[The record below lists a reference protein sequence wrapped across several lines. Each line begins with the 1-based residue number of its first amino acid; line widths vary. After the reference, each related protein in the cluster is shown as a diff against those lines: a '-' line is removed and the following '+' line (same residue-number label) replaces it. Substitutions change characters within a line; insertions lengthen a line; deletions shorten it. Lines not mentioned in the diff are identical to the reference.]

1 MQLKNVGEF
10 LTAKKDGTSGL
21 YKWANSI
28 GDVQRVA
35 DILKDVSDL
44 DDKKK
49 ISILAQMDKLKVTPS
64 ETASNLAKTAL
75 GIKDIGEASVDA
87 ADKVGNFF
95 KAIKGGAVAHWKLL
109 AGAGI
114 VAAISAAITAY
125 NSYKEKM
132 IETASAATSSWN
144 ESKSAMQEYTSRY
157 QELKEQL
164 ESGSLSEAE
173 TLAVKQEI
181 LSIQQQI
188 TSEYGN
194 AVSGVDLV
202 NGSLETQLALLQ
214 QISQEEAQT
223 NINENRQS
231 YQDAEKEMQEIR
243 AYELGSLGNRRADG
257 TYFEE
262 VSDEIEQIV
271 DSYEEL
277 FLYNAEYGDM
287 SIRFTGNAEQAK
299 EVINDFSTDIE
310 QLKRKYGEDNSVIN
324 SILNTSSDALVKNQ
338 KNVLDKYQENYHSF
352 LEQQMYSSGNGNLLV
367 EYGQAI
373 SDYNNALMSGDVSKI
388 KDAETAFN
396 DATKAKNEFIAN
408 KGDEFNTLFDPLLE
422 TLDTATLKYI
432 EFNEAID
439 GMADDD
445 NQFKDQQ
452 KEIKQCA
459 DEVESYEMYAT
470 EALEALINGG
480 HDASDSLWT
489 LAQAWGGLDENSS
502 TEEMNAFLDVLA
514 QAGIISQDTTEQLV
528 NLDNAIEKVNS
539 RISVLNQ
546 LGTEGISSD
555 KLLDAISQA
564 DETENAGDDYL
575 KADSYLDEAK
585 EMYDKGLIGTD
596 DFKARATYFSPTLA
610 TDPANFIE
618 NYEKADRY
626 LSENAT
632 GLLNFLNDLEEKNLA
647 SSDVLADG
655 TKVWTYNIKD
665 FDEAAQ
671 KMGISTE
678 FLLDIF
684 GRLEDYGF
692 SNNFA
697 SSVEEANEK
706 IVDKAAELA
715 NAKAKL
721 AEMET
726 TGQYTTLDE
735 NGNEVKT
742 MANSTALAEQR
753 ALVQGLEQDLLQLQ
767 QTREYLASQEA
778 DNYANQVKQA
788 KEAYATILEERNRI
802 LEENTYGED
811 TATVAALMEE
821 QLRKIAEENY
831 LSIDGELNLVN
842 EEELEDKTVEVE
854 VNTEGDADLT
864 RLDEALNI
872 LTLRAS
878 DGITIK
884 LNNTDEIDYAV
895 NKIEQFPT
903 DVPVDISFN
912 VANQEQ
918 AESLSST
925 LDELNSK
932 RTEDAQISYSIS
944 IANSSEAISNV
955 DDIDNKEIDNKNYDV
970 SFNYQENISRLNTI
984 NQKSIANKEYTVTQ
998 RQKTIVESP
1007 LKVKTSKASGTL
1019 SPALASGTAY
1029 NMLNLQPAY
1038 AGGRDVAIDK
1048 DQVALVNELPG
1059 HEGIIRNGQ
1068 LYKIPG
1074 GMHYQNLKQGDIV
1087 LSASQMEQLERTGRA
1102 SGKGQPIGWA
1112 RSFAQGTLI
1121 QPAYASGSGGGS
1133 FGAGGSGSKSGV
1145 TSAGEK
1151 TTKANTKA
1159 TQANTK
1165 ATQDNTDSNENL
1177 YDWIERMV
1185 TAFER
1190 TLQRYETLLSDE
1202 TNWAGLRDS
1211 LRELSISAINS
1222 QLPQYQQAY
1231 EYYMA
1236 KANSVGLPDNYK
1248 TLAENG
1254 LINIE
1259 EITDETLRQQIE
1271 NFETWL
1277 TKARELDDTIV
1288 DLNIQLKELKMQK
1301 LDDIMDSTDTL
1312 TSYHQSIIDM
1322 LDASQEVLITKG
1334 EKAVESVYQ
1343 SYMNQYNAQ
1352 RQYYALEAA
1361 RLENELDKLVDDGTI
1376 VKYSEKW
1383 AEYKSHINE
1392 AKQNLYE
1399 VNQAIAETQD
1409 TILELRWSYF
1419 EDGITVI
1426 ENLKD
1431 SLSGLAD
1438 LIDDTMAFVKGTSTL
1453 SGLGFA
1459 KIGLIQS
1466 QMTQAKQAI
1475 ANYGQAIEDLNTLY
1489 QKGYYSESQYEEK
1502 LAELRQTQ
1510 LDYASDLKKL
1520 KDSIIDLV
1528 KEGINREVDAMQELV
1543 DARQEALDKQR
1554 EYYDFNE
1561 KMKDQT
1567 SEINSIEAQIQALR
1581 GNDSVEAQTKLRQ
1594 LESQKRELE
1603 EELAKTQRE
1612 HEQDVISQGYDDFM
1626 EEFEQNA
1633 DDYME
1638 ELDSSLEAQNK
1649 AIESLLNDVSS
1660 NSETVFTYLNELA
1673 NEYGLNIAENITNV
1687 WKDAQSAVEDYQ
1699 KATGLVTVEPNTSVN
1714 TGAIKGE
1721 TTGWQNGV
1729 YMNSDGTIATNQWI
1743 SENGKEYYVG
1753 ADGKK
1758 VTGTPIINGKK
1769 YVFNS
1774 NGEKQSGWQSFN
1786 GWTLYADPSDNG
1798 AVATGIREI
1807 GGKTYLFDSNGVQYT
1822 GSGTPVVNGKKY
1834 FVQNGVV
1841 KSGWQKL
1848 GNWTMYFD
1856 PTTYQAV
1863 TGKRVIDGIEHLFDS
1878 NGIMKYNSGAKYTK
1892 NGWAFIDDDENGN
1905 LALGSEA
1912 IITDNGVL
1920 MQMNSGSTVF
1930 NKDQKDFLYEL
1941 SKAAISAKPLNLDSV
1956 ITPAYLNNSARA
1968 NTGSN
1973 ETNIHYDSIIG
1984 NIEYVDKNAL
1994 PELET
1999 IVKKS
2004 FDYTVK
2010 ELRKQ
2015 QRKL

>member
-1 MQLKNVGEF
+1 MGDVSKAAEALKQLDIEDKFTKLKNAF
-10 LTAKKDGTSGL
+10 PD
-21 YKWANSI
+21 I
-28 GDVQRVA
+28 A
-35 DILKDVSDL
+35 DDAIR
-44 DDKKK
+44 
-49 ISILAQMDKLKVTPS
+49 
-64 ETASNLAKTAL
+64 TAL
-75 GIKDIGEASVDA
+75 GITETGEAVAKASSKFDDLGDAGKGAGAIIANAFTKLQAVIVAHPIIAALAGIALAFTAVSAIVTDAKEQVENAVSSYDKYETAQSEVESLRSELDTISAQIDELNAKENLSFTDQQELTNLQAQSAELEKQLELKQVIAKREQENAARAASDALNAYSARNDVDRNQEGFLQNIIDGVSYASAWISDKLGIVNNSQPDLDNKWNLGGELANYKKNTA
-87 ADKVGNFF
+87 ADDIFLDRVQA
-95 KAIKGGAVAHWKLL
+95 AIKAQEELNKIQNEAPELTGNYDYDTIALNQWNRSVEAQQQVVDNYTEDLKNLYSEMESITPAFYNDDGSVISGYEDEVARWEKVQAAYLEFFGETSKSIESTIDGVLSKVSFDGLQDELIKAGEKGSDSL
-109 AGAGI
+109 AKALASGNYDELINTIAD
-114 VAAISAAITAY
+114 ALDISAEDAKTNLQDYIMAIADP
-125 NSYKEKM
+125 NSLKM
-132 IETASAATSSWN
+132 DVV
-144 ESKSAMQEYTSRY
+144 
-157 QELKEQL
+157 KEQL
-164 ESGSLSEAE
+164 LEA
-173 TLAVKQEI
+173 
-181 LSIQQQI
+181 
-188 TSEYGN
+188 
-194 AVSGVDLV
+194 
-202 NGSLETQLALLQ
+202 
-214 QISQEEAQT
+214 
-223 NINENRQS
+223 
-231 YQDAEKEMQEIR
+231 
-243 AYELGSLGNRRADG
+243 
-257 TYFEE
+257 
-262 VSDEIEQIV
+262 
-271 DSYEEL
+271 
-277 FLYNAEYGDM
+277 
-287 SIRFTGNAEQAK
+287 FTPDN
-299 EVINDFSTDIE
+299 TD
-310 QLKRKYGEDNSVIN
+310 K
-324 SILNTSSDALVKNQ
+324 
-338 KNVLDKYQENYHSF
+338 
-352 LEQQMYSSGNGNLLV
+352 
-367 EYGQAI
+367 
-373 SDYNNALMSGDVSKI
+373 
-388 KDAETAFN
+388 
-396 DATKAKNEFIAN
+396 
-408 KGDEFNTLFDPLLE
+408 
-422 TLDTATLKYI
+422 DTAKKQWEDFTKDLS
-432 EFNEAID
+432 
-439 GMADDD
+439 DDD
-445 NQFKDQQ
+445 LTILYQ
-452 KEIKQCA
+452 IKQSK
-459 DEVESYEMYAT
+459 DTST
-470 EALEALINGG
+470 
-480 HDASDSLWT
+480 WT
-489 LAQAWGGLDENSS
+489 LEDWKNSFDEAKKSAYGLSD
-502 TEEMNAFLDVLA
+502 
-514 QAGIISQDTTEQLV
+514 
-528 NLDNAIEKVNS
+528 AIEKVQNS
-539 RISVLNQ
+539 VSVLNQ
-546 LGTEGISSD
+546 LGTEGVNSS
-555 KLLDAISQA
+555 KLLDAIAEA

-575 KADSYLDEAK
+575 EAVQYLEEAK

-842 EEELEDKTVEVE
+842 EEELEDHTVEVE

-932 RTEDAQISYSIS
+932 RTEDAQISYSIL
-944 IANSSEAISNV
+944 IANSGEAISNV

-970 SFNYQENISRLNTI
+970 SFNYQENISKLNTI

-1271 NFETWL
+1271 NFEAWL

-1383 AEYKSHINE
+1383 AEYKANINE

-1459 KIGLIQS
+1459 KIGLIQN

-1475 ANYGQAIEDLNTLY
+1475 ANYGQAIDDLNELY
-1489 QKGYYSESQYEEK
+1489 AKGYYSESQYEEK

-1510 LDYASDLKKL
+1510 LDYASDLKNL

-1528 KEGINREVDAMQELV
+1528 KEGINREVDAMKELV

-1758 VTGTPIINGKK
+1758 VTGTPVIDGKK

-1774 NGEKQSGWQSFN
+1774 SGEKQSDWQSFN

-1834 FVQNGVV
+1834 FVQNGIV

>member
-1 MQLKNVGEF
+1 MGDVSKAAEALKQLDIEDKFTKLKNAF
-10 LTAKKDGTSGL
+10 PDTA
-21 YKWANSI
+21 
-28 GDVQRVA
+28 
-35 DILKDVSDL
+35 
-44 DDKKK
+44 DDA
-49 ISILAQMDKLKVTPS
+49 IR
-64 ETASNLAKTAL
+64 TAL
-75 GIKDIGEASVDA
+75 GMSDIGDA
-87 ADKVGNFF
+87 ASKTTDKLDDFI
-95 KAIKGGAVAHWKLL
+95 KASDGAASSVLSFAKSHAMLLGGTA
-109 AGAGI
+109 I
-114 VAAISAAITAY
+114 VAVIAWAISAY
-125 NSYKEKM
+125 NKYKQTM
-132 IETASAATSSWN
+132 IETASEATSTWN
-144 ESKSAMQEYTSRY
+144 ASKTSLREYATQY
-157 QELKEQL
+157 EELKIKL
-164 ESGSLSEAE
+164 DSGDLSEEE
-173 TLAVKQEI
+173 TLSVKKEI
-181 LSIQQQI
+181 LDIQQKI

-194 AVSGVDLV
+194 SVSGIDLV
-202 NGSLETQLALLQ
+202 NGGLETQLSLLK

-223 NINENRQS
+223 NINENRQA
-231 YQDAEKEMQEIR
+231 YEDAEKEMQKER
-243 AYELGSLGNRRADG
+243 AYELGVLGTRQKDG
-257 TYFEE
+257 TYVDE
-262 VSDEIEQIV
+262 VSNDIEEIVKEY
-271 DSYEEL
+271 DDL
-277 FLYNAEYGDM
+277 FTYVGEKDGVVN
-287 SIRFTGNAEQAK
+287 IRFTGNAEQAK
-299 EVINDFSTDIE
+299 EVINDFESDIE
-310 QLKRKYGEDNSVIN
+310 NLKSKYGEDNNLIN
-324 SILNTSSDALVKNQ
+324 SILSTSSQSLLQNKQ
-338 KNVLDKYQENYHSF
+338 NVLDNYYDNYMAY
-352 LEQQMYSSGNGNLLV
+352 LEQQMYASGNSDVLLN
-367 EYGQAI
+367 YGQAI
-373 SDYNNALMSGDVSKI
+373 SDYNEALLSGDTSLI
-388 KDAETAFN
+388 YEAEIAFKK
-396 DATKAKNEFIAN
+396 ATEAKNTFISSH
-408 KGDEFNTLFDPLLE
+408 GDEFNSLFEPLYE
-422 TLDTATLKYI
+422 NLDTATIKYND
-432 EFNEAID
+432 FKEALED
-439 GMADDD
+439 KADSN

-585 EMYDKGLIGTD
+585 KMYDKGLIGTD
-596 DFKARATYFSPTLA
+596 DFKARAAYFSPTMA

-842 EEELEDKTVEVE
+842 EEELEDHTVEVE

-903 DVPVDISFN
+903 DVPVNISFN

-925 LDELNSK
+925 LDELNAK

-944 IANSSEAISNV
+944 IANSGEAISNV

-1145 TSAGEK
+1145 TKYGTE
-1151 TTKANTKA
+1151 ANTKA
-1159 TQANTK
+1159 TNKNTAATQANTD
-1165 ATQDNTDSNENL
+1165 AQEEVF
-1177 YDWIERMV
+1177 DWIEIAIQRITEAIDRAKLVADSMYK
-1185 TAFER
+1185 
-1190 TLQRYETLLSDE
+1190 TLTTRNNAIAEE
-1202 TNWAGLRDS
+1202 IS
-1211 LRELSISAINS
+1211 LIHQQISVQN
-1222 QLPQYQQAY
+1222 QAY
-1231 EYYMA
+1231 NRYLKEA
-1236 KANSVGLPDNYK
+1236 DSVGL
-1248 TLAENG
+1248 AEPYAEKVRNG
-1254 LINIE
+1254 TIDIE
-1259 EITDETLRQQIE
+1259 TITDENLTAQINKYQEFYDKAVAAKDAVAELHEEIASLYTARFDNIATDFDNQLAQLEHLTNTYNNQLDALEAKGYLESKKLYQSLQAVEQSNIATLKDELSSLQSSFNEAMNSGEIVAYSESWYDMQSSINGVKE
-1271 NFETWL
+1271 AIQEANISLAEYEKTM
-1277 TKARELDDTIV
+1277 RELDWSYFDYLNERIAEITAESEFLISLMENS
-1288 DLNIQLKELKMQK
+1288 DLYDDKGAFTDEGKATVGLRGQNYNVLMAQADKYAEEIKSITKELANDPYNTDIIERREELLELQRDSILAAEDEKQAIKDLISEGYDAQLESLQELMDTYKESLNNAKDLYDYQK
-1301 LDDIMDSTDTL
+1301 NIEDQTKNISSLRKQLEAYSGDDSEENRARIQQLEVNLSDALEELEETEYDRFISDQEKLLDDIYDEYEKILNERLDDVDALLSEMIDTINTDF
-1312 TSYHQSIIDM
+1312 TS
-1322 LDASQEVLITKG
+1322 
-1334 EKAVESVYQ
+1334 
-1343 SYMNQYNAQ
+1343 
-1352 RQYYALEAA
+1352 
-1361 RLENELDKLVDDGTI
+1361 
-1376 VKYSEKW
+1376 
-1383 AEYKSHINE
+1383 
-1392 AKQNLYE
+1392 
-1399 VNQAIAETQD
+1399 IAETIS
-1409 TILELRWSYF
+1409 TEAGNVGYELTDNMKSIW
-1419 EDGITVI
+1419 EGTGNVIT
-1426 ENLKD
+1426 
-1431 SLSGLAD
+1431 
-1438 LIDDTMAFVKGTSTL
+1438 
-1453 SGLGFA
+1453 
-1459 KIGLIQS
+1459 Q
-1466 QMTQAKQAI
+1466 
-1475 ANYGQAIEDLNTLY
+1475 YGDNFTN
-1489 QKGYYSESQYEEK
+1489 
-1502 LAELRQTQ
+1502 Q
-1510 LDYASDLKKL
+1510 L
-1520 KDSIIDLV
+1520 
-1528 KEGINREVDAMQELV
+1528 
-1543 DARQEALDKQR
+1543 
-1554 EYYDFNE
+1554 
-1561 KMKDQT
+1561 
-1567 SEINSIEAQIQALR
+1567 
-1581 GNDSVEAQTKLRQ
+1581 
-1594 LESQKRELE
+1594 
-1603 EELAKTQRE
+1603 
-1612 HEQDVISQGYDDFM
+1612 
-1626 EEFEQNA
+1626 
-1633 DDYME
+1633 
-1638 ELDSSLEAQNK
+1638 
-1649 AIESLLNDVSS
+1649 
-1660 NSETVFTYLNELA
+1660 
-1673 NEYGLNIAENITNV
+1673 
-1687 WKDAQSAVEDYQ
+1687 
-1699 KATGLVTVEPNTSVN
+1699 TSVN
-1714 TGAIKGE
+1714 TTLNSISTQLKSMIDASDSSTDTPSVTTQTSVPVTTTPVTTTQTTATTSEVTVGGRVNASGALIYEHYTDTSGSKQYFSNDPVYIVLQEKNGYVQVRHHSAKSGV
-1721 TTGWQNGV
+1721 TGWFKK
-1729 YMNSDGTIATNQWI
+1729 SDVKAYASGLRKAYKDEDAWVNEDGQEFILKP
-1743 SENGKEYYVG
+1743 SENAVMTQISKGDTVLTKEMTDNIWSM
-1753 ADGKK
+1753 A
-1758 VTGTPIINGKK
+1758 
-1769 YVFNS
+1769 S
-1774 NGEKQSGWQSFN
+1774 
-1786 GWTLYADPSDNG
+1786 DPSKFINDNLYNLPSFQNVKG
-1798 AVATGIREI
+1798 ANINTGNNTVYTDFNITLPGVTNYKDFRNELLKD
-1807 GGKTYLFDSNGVQYT
+1807 KTFEKAIQSV
-1822 GSGTPVVNGKKY
+1822 
-1834 FVQNGVV
+1834 
-1841 KSGWQKL
+1841 
-1848 GNWTMYFD
+1848 
-1856 PTTYQAV
+1856 TTDAMF
-1863 TGKRVIDGIEHLFDS
+1863 G
-1878 NGIMKYNSGAKYTK
+1878 
-1892 NGWAFIDDDENGN
+1892 
-1905 LALGSEA
+1905 
-1912 IITDNGVL
+1912 
-1920 MQMNSGSTVF
+1920 GST
-1930 NKDQKDFLYEL
+1930 L
-1941 SKAAISAKPLNLDSV
+1941 SK
-1956 ITPAYLNNSARA
+1956 
-1968 NTGSN
+1968 
-1973 ETNIHYDSIIG
+1973 
-1984 NIEYVDKNAL
+1984 
-1994 PELET
+1994 
-1999 IVKKS
+1999 
-2004 FDYTVK
+2004 
-2010 ELRKQ
+2010 RKYI
-2015 QRKL
+2015 K